1 MKEIEKDTNK
11 GEDIL
16 QPWIRRNN
24 IGKMCILPKVIYRF
38 NAILIKIPIEVF
50 TVIEKN
56 PKICIEPEKTPNIK
70 SNPEKEE
77 QS

>member
-1 MKEIEKDTNK
+1 MKISFSHGSEEI
-11 GEDIL
+11 IL
-16 QPWIRRNN
+16 VKCAYYPKSFIDL
-24 IGKMCILPKVIYRF
+24 ILY
-38 NAILIKIPIEVF
+38 AILIKIPIEVF